1 MKTLQEKRKKQNKI
15 KKSLT
20 NVLWDIS
27 AKILNQILA
36 KNITEFNSTS
46 KGSYTIIEWDLSTR
60 CKDGSTCKIN
70 NYDIPHMLN
79 EREKSYGHFKSRKK
93 YLTQYNILS

>member
-1 MKTLQEKRKKQNKI
+1 MNI
-15 KKSLT
+15 H
-20 NVLWDIS
+20 
-27 AKILNQILA
+27 AKLPNS
-36 KNITEFNSTS
+36 KPNSTALL